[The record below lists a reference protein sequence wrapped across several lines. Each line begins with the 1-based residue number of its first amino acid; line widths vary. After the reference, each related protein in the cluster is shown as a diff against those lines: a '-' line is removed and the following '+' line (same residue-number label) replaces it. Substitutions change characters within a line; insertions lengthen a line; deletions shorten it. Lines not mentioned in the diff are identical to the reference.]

1 MPLYRPHIPAQPLPR
16 RILCTAVGLLLIASC
31 HRDSTSAPARRA
43 VALRVYPTGGAF
55 NIGEPF
61 LFSAA
66 RLASDS
72 SELGTATGVTWTSSD
87 TIIAVIRSD
96 GNFRARCVGTAV
108 VTAKTMEDSRV
119 LVGQR
124 SVLVVTGGSQCA
136 ASSLSTQTPN
146 ER

>member
-1 MPLYRPHIPAQPLPR
+1 MTR
-16 RILCTAVGLLLIASC
+16 RILCSAAGLLLSAGC

-55 NIGEPF
+55 NVGEPF

-72 SELGTATGVTWTSSD
+72 SELGTATSVTWTSSD
-87 TIIAVIRSD
+87 TTIAVIRSD

-108 VTAKTMEDSRV
+108 ITAKSIEDSRV

-124 SVLVVTGGSQCA
+124 AVPVSTGDAPCA